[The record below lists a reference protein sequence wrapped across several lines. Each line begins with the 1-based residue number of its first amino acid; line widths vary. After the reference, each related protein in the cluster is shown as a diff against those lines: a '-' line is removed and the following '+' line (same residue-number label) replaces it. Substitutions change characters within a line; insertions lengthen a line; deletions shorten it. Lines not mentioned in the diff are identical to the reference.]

1 MPGATDTIMLQ
12 PYPVAE
18 PDKIDQH
25 AITEMTW
32 VMDFIVAVRQIRS
45 GMNIAPGKPLPVLL
59 DNYTLEDTARL
70 ERNRHYFTS
79 LARLESVTLLPSG
92 SVAPESATGLVG
104 ELKLLIPMAGL
115 IDKNVEL
122 ARLTKEIEKLNK
134 DIERGDIK
142 LSNANY
148 VERAPADI
156 VEKERQRINEMRSA
170 LEKLQEQS
178 RKIELL

>member
-1 MPGATDTIMLQ
+1 MPGAT
-12 PYPVAE
+12 
-18 PDKIDQH
+18 KIDQH
-25 AITEMTW
+25 AIVEMTW

-59 DNYTLEDTARL
+59 DNYTPEDTARL

-79 LARLESVTLLPSG
+79 LARLESITLLPPG
-92 SVAPESATGLVG
+92 SIAPESATGLVG

-115 IDKNVEL
+115 IDKNAEL
-122 ARLTKEIEKLNK
+122 ARLTKEIEKLTK
-134 DIERGDIK
+134 DIERGNLK

-170 LEKLQEQS
+170 LEKLRGQS
-178 RKIELL
+178 KKIELL